1 MMELIMMELIGGLL
15 CIIVSSLYL
24 LYLKKRDLSESD
36 LWDKSTI
43 FKGYIGGVGIF
54 IIGIILIYRFF
65 T

>member
-1 MMELIMMELIGGLL
+1 MMELIGGLL

>member
-1 MMELIMMELIGGLL
+1 MELIGGLL

>member
-1 MMELIMMELIGGLL
+1 MMELIGGLL

-36 LWDKSTI
+36 LWDKSTV
-43 FKGYIGGVGIF
+43 FKGYIGGVGIL
-54 IIGIILIYRFF
+54 IIGVILIYRFF

>member
-1 MMELIMMELIGGLL
+1 MELIMMELIGGLL